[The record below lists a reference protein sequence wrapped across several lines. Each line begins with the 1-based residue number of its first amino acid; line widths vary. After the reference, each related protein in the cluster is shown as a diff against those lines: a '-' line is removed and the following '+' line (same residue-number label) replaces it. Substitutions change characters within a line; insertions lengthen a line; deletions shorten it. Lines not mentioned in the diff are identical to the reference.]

1 MNNNK
6 THHFL
11 TTIMG
16 IIYDYGILKDKYF
29 AVKNTAV
36 MAEGQFEQK
45 TYPWRQVRS
54 FVAWLTQSP
63 GVPVWPAS
71 SSPVQCF
78 PLGSVRMRVTLG
90 YSNVYFLSYTGL
102 VVPLM

>member
-16 IIYDYGILKDKYF
+16 IIYDYGSSKDKYF

-36 MAEGQFEQK
+36 MAEGQVEQK
-45 TYPWRQVRS
+45 TYHWRQVRS

-63 GVPVWPAS
+63 GVPGSNPAAADI
-71 SSPVQCF
+71 F
-78 PLGSVRMRVTLG
+78 PWCTLICSDPNCLNSCDIANRT
-90 YSNVYFLSYTGL
+90 YNRFA
-102 VVPLM
+102 